1 MDVSGKEFTQQ
12 MLSNLLA
19 LQKTIMDI
27 ESTVRSEA
35 TKAGIQANLG
45 FLKADDTN
53 VKTLQSAMQQM
64 GLQDKGPDDTLK
76 AYLDTTRQILGMNV
90 APRTKL
96 TTYLFLLDRS
106 RTLTTLLSRAALMN
120 GDKALWEKL
129 AIVHLN
135 DWWKHAVLMTA
146 LANAFAEAMSAP
158 GGGGGISMGPVR

>member
-19 LQKTIMDI
+19 LQRTIMDI
-27 ESTVRSEA
+27 ETTVRNEA

-53 VKTLQSAMQQM
+53 VKTLQSTLQQM

-76 AYLDTTRQILGMNV
+76 TYLDTTRQIMGMNV
-90 APRTKL
+90 PPRTKL

-106 RTLTTLLSRAALMN
+106 RTLTAVLSRAALMN

-146 LANAFAEAMSAP
+146 LASVFADAMGGA
-158 GGGGGISMGPVR
+158 GGGGGPSIGMR